1 MRTLILAAACAAS
14 SALVPVSGA
23 QLLAEEKQSANDAQ
37 MQAAAKVVQ
46 GSLDK
51 WRARDFEGWLAMYS
65 SNVVV
70 AAENMT
76 LVGKAELR
84 GVYKEVFDANLK
96 TPKILDSGWTGQ
108 RIFVVQEE
116 FGPNGEV
123 IGTTY
128 AEYEVKGGKITAV
141 YGSAQG

>member
-65 SNVVV
+65 PNVVV

-84 GVYKEVFDANLK
+84 GVYKLVFDANLK
-96 TPKILDSGWTGQ
+96 TPNILDSGWTGQ